1 METISNLALGFQV
14 LMTIETLGLCLFG
27 VTVGMLIG
35 VLPGIGSMA
44 AISMLTPLTGFLQA

>member
-1 METISNLALGFQV
+1 MGNFSNLALGFQEIIA
-14 LMTIETLGLCLFG
+14 LATLGFCLLG

-44 AISMLTPLTGFLQA
+44 AISMRRH